1 MLKVAL
7 ALIGEWRIAVPAT
20 GGLAGEQLFEHGE
33 PPKRKSFASQSRKL
47 CCGKEAD
54 HCDSPAR
61 TPRAKHKSRRNITTV
76 AVPIGMGFPIFLPGQ
91 LQRHTWPAKLSM
103 NRRPLG
109 LRSPILRRD
118 RRRRVHEPLD
128 RLIA

>member
-1 MLKVAL
+1 MRRGPRRTTDTRAPRRSSRRPPPACAAVINKRPLASDMQLPHRRRQAL
-7 ALIGEWRIAVPAT
+7 LPAAVEIAVTA
-20 GGLAGEQLFEHGE
+20 
-33 PPKRKSFASQSRKL
+33 
-47 CCGKEAD
+47 
-54 HCDSPAR
+54 
-61 TPRAKHKSRRNITTV
+61 V
-76 AVPIGMGFPIFLPGQ
+76 AVPIGIGFPIFLPGQ
-91 LQRHTWPAKLSM
+91 LQRHTWPAELAM